1 MEIKKKEERGL
12 SSLDDALVLFDTY
25 LLTEKRVA
33 QNSFSAYK
41 SDLEQFLQFLTSIK
55 VTLEACSKKHL
66 TAFLKWLYDQGIG
79 ARSVA
84 RKISTLKLLFSFL
97 HEKYELKNQAQDL
110 LLPHLEKKL
119 PLYLTEEE
127 ITRLLEFVA
136 KDHSQRGIRNKTM
149 LYLLYAT
156 GMRISELLNL
166 TIDSI
171 QFQTGFV
178 NVIGK
183 GRKERS
189 VPIPISVLAL
199 VQTYVSSAYKVLLE
213 SAGIEKQ
220 KGENYL
226 FFSVQNKAIKPLTR
240 QTFWGILKKLLKGVY
255 ISKDISPH
263 SLRHSLAT
271 HLLHQGAD
279 LRSLQLLL
287 GHEQIATVQIY
298 THLEKSELRKI
309 YDKKHPRA

>member
-1 MEIKKKEERGL
+1 MDIKKKEEGGASTL
-12 SSLDDALVLFDTY
+12 NEALVLFDTY

-33 QNSFSAYK
+33 KNSFSAYK
-41 SDLEQFLQFLTSIK
+41 SDLEQFFQFLSLIK
-55 VTLEACSKKHL
+55 VPLENCNKKNL
-66 TAFLKWLYDQGIG
+66 IAFLKWLYDQGIG

-97 HEKYELKNQAQDL
+97 HEKFEFKNSAQDL
-110 LLPHLEKKL
+110 ILPHLEKKL
-119 PLYLTEEE
+119 PLYLTEDE

-136 KDHSQRGIRNKTM
+136 KDNSQRGIRNKTM

-156 GMRISELLNL
+156 GMRISELLSL

-178 NVIGK
+178 TVVGK
-183 GRKERS
+183 GSKERS
-189 VPIPISVLAL
+189 VPIPITVLIL
-199 VQTYVSSAYKVLLE
+199 MQTYVSNVYKGFLDNAGLE
-213 SAGIEKQ
+213 QQ
-220 KGENYL
+220 KHENYL
-226 FFSVQNKAIKPLTR
+226 FFSVQNKKIKPLTR
-240 QTFWGILKKLLKGVY
+240 QTFWGILKKLLKGAY

-298 THLEKSELRKI
+298 THLEKSELRKM

>member
-1 MEIKKKEERGL
+1 
-12 SSLDDALVLFDTY
+12 LF
-25 LLTEKRVA
+25 A
-33 QNSFSAYK
+33 
-41 SDLEQFLQFLTSIK
+41 
-55 VTLEACSKKHL
+55 
-66 TAFLKWLYDQGIG
+66 
-79 ARSVA
+79 
-84 RKISTLKLLFSFL
+84 FL

-110 LLPHLEKKL
+110 ILPHLEKKL
-119 PLYLTEEE
+119 PLYLTEDE

-156 GMRISELLNL
+156 GMRISELLQL

-178 NVIGK
+178 TVVGK
-183 GRKERS
+183 GSKERS
-189 VPIPISVLAL
+189 VPIPTTVLTL
-199 VQTYVSSAYKVLLE
+199 VQTYMNSVYNSLLDH
-213 SAGIEKQ
+213 AGVEQQ
-220 KGENYL
+220 KNTNYL
-226 FFSVQNKAIKPLTR
+226 FFSVQNKMIKALTR
-240 QTFWGILKKLLKGVY
+240 QAFWGILKKLLKGAY
-255 ISKDISPH
+255 IMKDISPH

-298 THLEKSELRKI
+298 THLEKSELRKM

>member
-1 MEIKKKEERGL
+1 MKINQAGQT
-12 SSLDDALVLFDTY
+12 SALDQALVLFDIY

-33 QNSFSAYK
+33 QNSFFAYK
-41 SDLEQFLQFLTSIK
+41 SDLEQFFVFLAEIK
-55 VTLEACSKKHL
+55 VSLEDCSKKHCV
-66 TAFLKWLYDQGIG
+66 AFLKWLKDQGIG

-97 HEKYELKNQAQDL
+97 HEKYELKNVAQDL
-110 LLPHLEKKL
+110 ILPHLEKKL
-119 PLYLTEEE
+119 PLYLTEDE
-127 ITRLLEFVA
+127 ITRLFEFVC
-136 KDHSQRGIRNKTM
+136 KDASQRGVRNKVM

-156 GMRISELLNL
+156 GMRISELLSL
-166 TIDSI
+166 TLDSI

-178 NVIGK
+178 TIVGK
-183 GRKERS
+183 GKKERS
-189 VPIPISVLAL
+189 VPLQKSVLEL
-199 VQTYVSSAYKVLLE
+199 VRMYVTTAYHGLLLQ
-213 SAGIEKQ
+213 AGVEKQ

-226 FFSVQNKAIKPLTR
+226 FFSVQNKIIKPLSR
-240 QTFWGILKKLLKGVY
+240 QTFWGILKKLLVGAH
-255 ISKDISPH
+255 ISKAISPH

-271 HLLHQGAD
+271 HLLHKGVD

>member
-1 MEIKKKEERGL
+1 MVKKVVSDE
-12 SSLDDALVLFDTY
+12 ALILFDTY

-55 VTLEACSKKHL
+55 VTLETCSKKHL
-66 TAFLKWLYDQGIG
+66 TLFLKWLYDQGIG

-97 HEKYELKNQAQDL
+97 HEKYELKNCAQDL
-110 LLPHLEKKL
+110 ILPHLEKKL
-119 PLYLTEEE
+119 PLYLTEDE

-136 KDHSQRGIRNKTM
+136 RDNSQRGIRNKTM

-156 GMRISELLNL
+156 GMRISELLSL
-166 TIDSI
+166 TVDSI

-178 NVIGK
+178 NVVGK

-189 VPIPISVLAL
+189 VPIPVSVLAL
-199 VQTYVSSAYKVLLE
+199 VQTYMNSSYKMLLE

-226 FFSVQNKAIKPLTR
+226 FFSVQNKEIKPLRR
-240 QTFWGILKKLLKGVY
+240 QTFWGILKKLLKGAY

-298 THLEKSELRKI
+298 THLEKSELRKM